1 MRVMKSLEEKL
12 RSEQC
17 ERILAALEGGA
28 KSSDELVGLTRLTAG
43 SVAKHVDVLIEAGKI
58 RRVARGKFSI
68 RR

>member
-17 ERILAALEGGA
+17 ARILAALDGGV
-28 KSSDELVGLTRLTAG
+28 KSSDELVSLTRLTAG
-43 SVAKHVDVLIEAGKI
+43 SVAKHVDVLIEAGRI

>member
-1 MRVMKSLEEKL
+1 MKSLAEKL

-17 ERILAALEGGA
+17 ARILAALAHGS
-28 KSSDELVGLTRLTAG
+28 KSADELVVQTKLTAG
-43 SVAKHVDVLIEAGKI
+43 SIAKHVDVLIEAGKI

>member
-1 MRVMKSLEEKL
+1 MKSLAEKL

-17 ERILAALEGGA
+17 ARILAALADES
-28 KSSDELVGLTRLTAG
+28 KSAEELVVQTKLTAG
-43 SVAKHVDVLIEAGKI
+43 SVAKHVDVLSEAGKI